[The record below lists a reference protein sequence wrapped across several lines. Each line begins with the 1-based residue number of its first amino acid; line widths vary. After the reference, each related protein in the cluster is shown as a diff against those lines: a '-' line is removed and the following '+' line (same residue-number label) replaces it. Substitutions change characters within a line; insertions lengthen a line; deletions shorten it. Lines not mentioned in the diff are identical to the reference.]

1 VTTSG
6 ESAIL
11 AALAALAEALTESGA
26 PAMIIGGIAVIARG
40 VPRQTVDVDAT
51 VWGDATSIEALVEVF
66 RRHHIVP
73 RITDAVAFAKE
84 RQVLLLRHS
93 DTGTPIEVTLASLPF
108 EREAIGRATRVDFG
122 GVQVAVAV
130 PEDLVVYK
138 AVAWRDRDRADI
150 ERLLLLHGPT
160 IHLDRVRSLVTEFA
174 EALDEPHRVAEFDAL
189 VARVRFRP

>member
-11 AALAALAEALTESGA
+11 AALAALAEGLTESGA

-66 RRHHIVP
+66 RRQHIVP

-108 EREAIGRATRVDFG
+108 EREAIGRGSRPEHGTG
-122 GVQVAVAV
+122 PPGNGPIVAG
-130 PEDLVVYK
+130 PEAEEGTAGHEPLQQGL
-138 AVAWRDRDRADI
+138 RARRAGDKP
-150 ERLLLLHGPT
+150 LK
-160 IHLDRVRSLVTEFA
+160 
-174 EALDEPHRVAEFDAL
+174 
-189 VARVRFRP
+189 